1 MLDVPCVCVS
11 SDEVTNTQRDS
22 HCFEIMEHTL
32 APFYGHHSFGIFIQ
46 NVWYFAAQTFASLD
60 CLPALGHSSG
70 VSTAAVNIY
79 PL

>member
-1 MLDVPCVCVS
+1 MLRLAHLVPISIVFCELYHSSTMLDVPCVCVS

-46 NVWYFAAQTFASLD
+46 NV
-60 CLPALGHSSG
+60 
-70 VSTAAVNIY
+70 
-79 PL
+79 